1 MIFTDQLNR
10 QVEIHFPVKRI
21 ISLVPSQ
28 TELLFYLGLSDS
40 IAGVTKFCIHPNE
53 QVSHKYIIGG
63 TKNFRFDVIDK
74 IEPDLI
80 IGNKEENY
88 QEGIVRLAEKYP
100 VWMSDISSLQ
110 DAIKMIEAMGTIT
123 NTASVSSRLVS
134 EIEFS
139 LQRIKIRKPVN
150 VVYLIWKSPWMAAG
164 KSTFIASWI
173 EELGLLNVISAERYP
188 TVSTEQL
195 QQLNPQLVLLS
206 SEPYPFNASHL
217 LELQSLLPQSKI
229 MLVDGE
235 MFSWYGSRMLEAVPY
250 FNSLEL

>member
-10 QVEIHFPVKRI
+10 KIEIHFPIKRI

-28 TELLFYLGLSDS
+28 TELLFYLGLSGS
-40 IAGVTKFCIHPNE
+40 IAGVTKFCIHPKE
-53 QVSHKYIIGG
+53 QAIHKCIIGG
-63 TKNFRFDVIDK
+63 TKNFRFDVIEI

-88 QEGIVRLAEKYP
+88 PEGIATLAEKYP

-110 DAIKMIEAMGTIT
+110 DALEMIHAVGEIT
-123 NTASVSSRLVS
+123 QTATLATGLVS
-134 EIEFS
+134 KIQFS
-139 LQRIKIRKPVN
+139 LQHVAPRSIKT
-150 VVYLIWKSPWMAAG
+150 VVYLIWKSPWMVAG
-164 KSTFIASWI
+164 KNTFITSWM
-173 EELGLLNVISAERYP
+173 EEIGLLNLISAERYP

-206 SEPYPFNASHL
+206 SEPYPFKASHL

-235 MFSWYGSRMLEAVPY
+235 MFSWYGSRMLEAVSY